1 MLCGVVFPQC
11 RFVFYKYY
19 MNELKNPLL
28 IVLGISGLGEGMEGI
43 FTHKYMGTQAGES
56 EMIFINVMIH

>member
-43 FTHKYMGTQAGES
+43 FTHKYMLRGDAS
-56 EMIFINVMIH
+56 WRK